1 MSILNL
7 SSKSLCYLLLRCNDA
22 SLQNELLEVIK
33 SHGLIGLIQME
44 DIILAEPE
52 IEIGATFAVPQTWT
66 LQLYDVQ
73 ITPWQYP

>member
-1 MSILNL
+1 M
-7 SSKSLCYLLLRCNDA
+7 LLRYNDA

-52 IEIGATFAVPQTWT
+52 IEIGATFAVPQTST
-66 LQLYDVQ
+66 LQSIYVNMMYKSPFENGLS
-73 ITPWQYP
+73 

>member
-1 MSILNL
+1 M
-7 SSKSLCYLLLRCNDA
+7 LLRYNDA

-52 IEIGATFAVPQTWT
+52 IEIGATFAVPQTST
-66 LQLYDVQ
+66 LQLIYVNMMYKS
-73 ITPWQYP
+73 PFENGLS